1 MKRRRSVDQQ
11 WTSRTLNVSDSLPLQ
26 PDVAPGASPWIPV
39 GGEQLCGEENVG
51 GNQPP
56 GTWLTCGQVNGWLPS
71 QWACAHESETVDL
84 CEFTLSFG
92 GLNSLVVH
100 AALRNHSKMP
110 RHEKYFPGA
119 AAHYRKHQF
128 TSVVVIYLTH
138 KKLLEVYMWVY
149 VCVTPSLS
157 YSL

>member
-39 GGEQLCGEENVG
+39 GGEQLCGEEDVG